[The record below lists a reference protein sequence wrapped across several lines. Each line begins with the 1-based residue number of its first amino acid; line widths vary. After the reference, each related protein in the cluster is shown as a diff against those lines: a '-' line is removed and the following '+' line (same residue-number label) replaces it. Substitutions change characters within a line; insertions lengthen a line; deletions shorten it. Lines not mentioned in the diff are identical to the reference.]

1 MLDVQYLECRVKDKN
16 ILSIDTI
23 SFESGELSAVIGT
36 NGAGKSTLL
45 KAISD
50 GMYSSGD
57 IRFHDKELSLWPSL
71 ERARHLAVLP
81 QNSQLNFPFKAGEV
95 VALGLTPLSMTQKDA
110 RTQIKTEMTRTDCY
124 HLFDKSYPQL
134 SGGEK
139 QRVQLA
145 RVLLQL
151 CQATKPPLLLLD
163 EPTSAQDL
171 GQQHSLLKLIKNL
184 CEEQGYAALAILHD
198 LNHVMAYSHQ
208 CIVLHGGRLMER
220 GSPLECLT
228 EQSIAEYWGY
238 QAKLVKH
245 QGQNVII

>member
-1 MLDVQYLECRVKDKN
+1 
-16 ILSIDTI
+16 
-23 SFESGELSAVIGT
+23 VIGA

-50 GMYSSGD
+50 DIYASGE
-57 IRFHDKELSLWPSL
+57 IRFHGRALSQWPSL

-81 QNSQLNFPFKAGEV
+81 QSSQLNFPFKAGEV

-110 RTQIKTEMTRTDCY
+110 RAHIKAEMTRTDCY
-124 HLFDKSYPQL
+124 HLFNKPYPQL

-139 QRVQLA
+139 QRVQMA

-171 GQQHSLLKLIKNL
+171 GQQHSLLTLIKKL
-184 CEEQGYAALAILHD
+184 CAEQGYASLAILHD

-208 CIVLHGGRLMER
+208 CIMLHGGRLMEC
-220 GSPLECLT
+220 GTPIACLT
-228 EQSIAEYWGY
+228 EHNIAQYWGY

-245 QGQNVII
+245 QDKTVIV

>member
-1 MLDVQYLECRVKDKN
+1 MLAIQSLECRVKDKA

-23 SFESGELSAVIGT
+23 SIVSGELNAVIGA

-50 GMYSSGD
+50 DTYSSGE
-57 IRFHDKELSLWPSL
+57 IRFHDRELSLWPSL

-81 QNSQLNFPFKAGEV
+81 QSSQLNFPFKAGEV

-110 RTQIKTEMTRTDCY
+110 RAQIKLEMKRTDCY
-124 HLFDKSYPQL
+124 HLFDKPYPQL

-184 CEEQGYAALAILHD
+184 CEELGYASLAILHD
-198 LNHVMAYSHQ
+198 LNHVLSYSHQ
-208 CIVLHGGRLMER
+208 CIVLHRGRLMAL
-220 GSPLECLT
+220 GTAAACLT
-228 EQSIAEYWGY
+228 EQNIAEYWGY
-238 QAKLVKH
+238 RAKLVKH
-245 QGQNVII
+245 QGQSVII

>member
-1 MLDVQYLECRVKDKN
+1 MLKIQSLECRVKDKT

-23 SFESGELSAVIGT
+23 SIVSGELNAVIGA

-50 GMYSSGD
+50 DIYSSGK
-57 IRFHDKELSLWPSL
+57 IRFHDRKLSLWPSL

-81 QNSQLNFPFKAGEV
+81 QSSQLNFPFKAGEV

-110 RTQIKTEMTRTDCY
+110 LAQIKNEMTRTECY
-124 HLFDKSYPQL
+124 HLFDKPYPQL

-184 CEEQGYAALAILHD
+184 CEELGYASLAILHD
-198 LNHVMAYSHQ
+198 LNHVLAYSHQ
-208 CIVLHGGRLMER
+208 CIVLHGGRLMAL
-220 GSPLECLT
+220 GTPTACLT
-228 EQSIAEYWGY
+228 EQNITEYWGY
-238 QAKLVKH
+238 KAKLVKH
-245 QGQNVII
+245 QDKRIII